1 MSCAHSF
8 CTNNEFSVQYAVRL
22 LTAIKLK
29 VTIQVWWFYTTAG
42 KSAIVTGGG
51 SGIGRAICVLYARK
65 GASVG
70 ILDVNTEAA
79 ETVVG
84 EIAAEAAEMGTGG
97 KAMAV
102 SCDVT
107 KTASVEEAFKAVSD
121 AYGGVDIVVNNAGI
135 GHVGTIETTEE
146 ADMDRLYAV
155 NVKGVFNCTKA
166 AVKAM
171 LTPIDESEG
180 APPRGGSI
188 VNLASI
194 ASHIGLADRAAYSMS
209 KGAVWTLTLSTAT
222 DYVRKNI
229 RCNALAPGRVH
240 TPFVD
245 AYLAKNYPDTRD
257 AKFKELSEYQPCGR
271 MGRPDEIAA
280 MALYLAA
287 DESSFVTGALMPI
300 DGGVAAV
307 M

>member
-1 MSCAHSF
+1 
-8 CTNNEFSVQYAVRL
+8 
-22 LTAIKLK
+22 
-29 VTIQVWWFYTTAG
+29 
-42 KSAIVTGGG
+42 
-51 SGIGRAICVLYARK
+51 VLYARK

-70 ILDVNTEAA
+70 ILDIDTAAA
-79 ETVVG
+79 ETVVA

-102 SCDVT
+102 SCNVT
-107 KTASVEEAFKAVSD
+107 SSESVGEAFAAVSE
-121 AYGGVDIVVNNAGI
+121 AYGGIDILVNNAGI

-146 ADMDRLYAV
+146 ADMDRMFAV
-155 NVKGVFNCTKA
+155 NVKGVFICTKA

-171 LTPIDESEG
+171 MLPKAGTGGEDGTP
-180 APPRGGSI
+180 AVPRGGSI

-194 ASHIGLADRAAYSMS
+194 ASHIGLADRTAYSMS

-222 DYVRKNI
+222 DYVRKGI
-229 RCNALAPGRVH
+229 RCNALAPARVH

-245 AYLAKNYPDTRD
+245 AYLAKNYADTRD

-271 MGRPDEIAA
+271 MGRPEEIAA

-287 DESSFVTGALMPI
+287 DESSFVTGALLPI
-300 DGGVAAV
+300 DGGVSAV